1 MTTNDQVRLEQAQLL
16 LNKTVEALKNCGF
29 YSEVYLAGAV
39 NLESEDGPGHPLVST
54 STLDKLR
61 LHYFLAECQAMVLQA
76 ELRKTEPRPEPE
88 QALSA

>member
-1 MTTNDQVRLEQAQLL
+1 MTTNDQARLEQAQLL

-39 NLESEDGPGHPLVST
+39 NLESEGEEGPGCPLVST

-76 ELRKTEPRPEPE
+76 ELRKTEPE